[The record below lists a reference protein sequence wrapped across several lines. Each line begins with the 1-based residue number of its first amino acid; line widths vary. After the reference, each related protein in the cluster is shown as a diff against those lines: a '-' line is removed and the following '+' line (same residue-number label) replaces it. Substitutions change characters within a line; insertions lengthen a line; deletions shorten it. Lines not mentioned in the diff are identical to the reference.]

1 MKTWSIILYVIGS
14 ILLVISCFTT
24 GVAATWW
31 FGGSAVVALI
41 VGCILQYNAERHS
54 TVHHQF

>member
-41 VGCILQYNAERHS
+41 VGCILQYNSERHNRM
-54 TVHHQF
+54 HHQF